1 MIIVHPND
9 KTTDFLKI
17 LYEGSKLDETSSN
30 SKIEEELKKAKE
42 IMLLGHG
49 TEYGLLAPQGKEQ
62 FGRLIINSGHV
73 QFLRNKIIIGLWC
86 NANIFAMK
94 YNLTGLFSGMVI
106 SEISEAL
113 DWLNFIPSQEEIEK
127 SRNRWVEN
135 LSKFIKEN
143 NCAFSFTGY
152 EFADENCILIFRI
165 LGAYFQIVL
174 QSMIARLIQIY
185 NSFLSALA
193 ENTKHII
200 FHYIIHVNSHK
211 LRQSHS
217 AIQKQ
222 RQYTII
228 SLFIL
233 TVNRL

>member
-62 FGRLIINSGHV
+62 FGRLIINSRHV

-106 SEISEAL
+106 SEVGEAL
-113 DWLNFIPSQEEIEK
+113 DWLNFIPSQEDIEE
-127 SRNRWVEN
+127 SRNRWVTN
-135 LSKFIKEN
+135 LNKIIKEN
-143 NCAFSFTGY
+143 KLQDVPRIMKRLEGK
-152 EFADENCILIFRI
+152 DEI
-165 LGAYFQIVL
+165 
-174 QSMIARLIQIY
+174 
-185 NSFLSALA
+185 
-193 ENTKHII
+193 EN
-200 FHYIIHVNSHK
+200 FNN
-211 LRQSHS
+211 Q
-217 AIQKQ
+217 
-222 RQYTII
+222 
-228 SLFIL
+228 SLFYFENGMDIDED
-233 TVNRL
+233 